1 MNRRSLWTALGVILI
16 VAFIAFGAGA
26 FRANLTPYV
35 SFDQALASS
44 TAVQV
49 AGALEEGSDRF
60 DADSESL
67 SFTLLDEDGRRLAVR
82 YRGLKPGNFHEAT
95 QVVAIG
101 RVHGGVLEAEKL
113 LVKCPSKY
121 QGTEET
127 TAYRSGAP

>member
-1 MNRRSLWTALGVILI
+1 MNRRSLWTVAGVVAI
-16 VAFIAFGAGA
+16 VGFVAFGAGA
-26 FRANLTPYV
+26 FRASLTPYV

-49 AGALEEGSDRF
+49 AGRLEEGSDRF
-60 DADSESL
+60 DEANESL
-67 SFTLLDEDGRRLAVR
+67 SFTLLDDEGRRLPVR

-101 RVHGGVLEAEKL
+101 RVYDGVLDAEKL

-127 TAYRSGAP
+127 EYVAGSS